1 MSTVKKVEQQAAP
14 KIKATRFRITLCSTK
29 VKDVEQVVKN
39 LLRQAKIHNS
49 KQSKVTVAGPTRM
62 PVKNLTVT
70 TRRAPSGQGT
80 ASFERYTMRVYKR
93 VIDISASSEVLK
105 KITSISMAPTVDV
118 VISVKN

>member
-1 MSTVKKVEQQAAP
+1 MSTVKKVEQQTAP

-39 LLRQAKIHNS
+39 LIRQAKQN
-49 KQSKVTVAGPTRM
+49 KVTVAGPTRM
-62 PVKNLTVT
+62 PVKNLTVV

-93 VIDISASSEVLK
+93 VIDVSASSDILK
-105 KITSISMAPTVDV
+105 KITSIAMAPTVDV
-118 VISVKN
+118 VITVKA